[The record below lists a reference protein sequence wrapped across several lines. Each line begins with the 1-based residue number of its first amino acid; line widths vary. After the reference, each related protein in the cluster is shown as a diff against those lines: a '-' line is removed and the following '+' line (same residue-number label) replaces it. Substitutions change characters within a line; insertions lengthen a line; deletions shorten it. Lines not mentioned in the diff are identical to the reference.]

1 MKATLNGTNY
11 SRNEGIPMNRI
22 EQIKAIITEY
32 KRVTRMPYEV
42 EDFSDEVEYLLSK
55 LDIAEKALEQFTRGE
70 FYRCTVENT
79 WGPMVHMDKE
89 PWTIAEE
96 ALKQLRE

>member
-1 MKATLNGTNY
+1 
-11 SRNEGIPMNRI
+11 MNRI
-22 EQIKAIITEY
+22 EEIKGRIKEY
-32 KRVTRMPYEV
+32 RHFVNE
-42 EDFSDEVEYLLSK
+42 EDSLIGNVGCNLMFDDIDYLISK
-55 LDIAEKALEQFTRGE
+55 LAIAEKALEQFTRGE

-89 PWTIAEE
+89 PWKIAEE